1 MSELGSGGTPARP
14 QDDLIRL
21 IDEEWNRLDDHRR
34 DLSEMRKIALGL
46 RATGLDDD
54 RSGWQR
60 VPDERLPETMAHFV
74 ESAMLVRSVVMTLDT
89 GPGLDESAIRTGQRR
104 MSEGARQQCIYPS
117 AVLETPA
124 GQRWIHSW
132 RLAGEEQRMLADPP
146 TEFAVFDDRIAVIA
160 ADWGSLERGYRL
172 VEHPTAVA
180 TLIHYFDVLF
190 ATALPIPFESE
201 RVDDNRQLLELLAL
215 GMKDESIA
223 RYLGWSLRT
232 VRRRVAAV
240 MDGLGVQTRFQ
251 LGAAAQRQG
260 LLGDGLPDRPHPG
273 TR

>member
-1 MSELGSGGTPARP
+1 MADEGPRSARRG
-14 QDDLIRL
+14 QDDLVRL
-21 IDEEWNRLDDHRR
+21 IDEEWERLDDHRR
-34 DLSEMRKIALGL
+34 DLSEMRRLALSL
-46 RATGLDDD
+46 RTAGLDDD

-60 VPDERLPETMAHFV
+60 IPDDRLPATMAHFV
-74 ESAMLVRSVVMTLDT
+74 ESAELTRSLVMTLDT

-104 MSEGARQQCIYPS
+104 MSEGARQRCIYPS
-117 AVLETPA
+117 AVLESAA

-146 TEFAVFDDRIAVIA
+146 TEFAVFDERVAVIA

-180 TLIHYFDVLF
+180 TLAHYFDALY
-190 ATALPIPFESE
+190 AAALPIPFESE

-232 VRRRVAAV
+232 VRRRVATL
-240 MDGLGVQTRFQ
+240 MDGLGAQTRFQ

-260 LLGDGLPDRPHPG
+260 LLGEGLRDRPHPG